1 MVMEAIKEC
10 ERKMKELKSK
20 LPEEEIPPD
29 SKMSTPTIPYRKDF
43 KIQGQIGE
51 PGQKD
56 KLSFMSLMHQVESA
70 SHKGVPEKE
79 IVEGIIKSIT
89 PGLQFRIYL
98 EGRDNL
104 DLPTLRRL
112 LRAHFQERGAT
123 DLYQELCNVSQGAR
137 ESPQSFLLRALALK
151 QKVLFASKESDAM
164 FKYDKPLVNAMFA
177 HAVSTGLLDADIRHD
192 MKPYLTDGNLTD
204 EELMEK
210 LNLVTCRE
218 KERVKKMQQRRPLAA
233 MIDVKESSNPEK
245 IQPDGQKDKGKSLY
259 DEVQA
264 LKAQVA
270 EIHRVLTTAEP
281 GHQSLPKRRR
291 GCPQCQQTNKG
302 NSCQHCYKCGNLGH
316 FARFCRQPGNDQGS
330 LLRDEEHP
338 TKV

>member
-1 MVMEAIKEC
+1 
-10 ERKMKELKSK
+10 
-20 LPEEEIPPD
+20 
-29 SKMSTPTIPYRKDF
+29 
-43 KIQGQIGE
+43 
-51 PGQKD
+51 
-56 KLSFMSLMHQVESA
+56 
-70 SHKGVPEKE
+70 
-79 IVEGIIKSIT
+79 
-89 PGLQFRIYL
+89 
-98 EGRDNL
+98 
-104 DLPTLRRL
+104 
-112 LRAHFQERGAT
+112 
-123 DLYQELCNVSQGAR
+123 
-137 ESPQSFLLRALALK
+137 
-151 QKVLFASKESDAM
+151 M

-177 HAVSTGLLDADIRHD
+177 HAVSTGLLDADIRHV
-192 MKPYLTDGNLTD
+192 MKPYLADGNLTD

-302 NSCQHCYKCGNLGH
+302 NSCQHCFKCGNLGH
-316 FARFCRQPGNDQGS
+316 FARFCRQSGNDQGS

>member
-1 MVMEAIKEC
+1 
-10 ERKMKELKSK
+10 
-20 LPEEEIPPD
+20 
-29 SKMSTPTIPYRKDF
+29 
-43 KIQGQIGE
+43 
-51 PGQKD
+51 
-56 KLSFMSLMHQVESA
+56 MSLMHQVESA

-79 IVEGIIKSIT
+79 IVGGIIKSIT

-123 DLYQELCNVSQGAR
+123 DLYQELCNVSQGA
-137 ESPQSFLLRALALK
+137 
-151 QKVLFASKESDAM
+151 QKEDEKDAA
-164 FKYDKPLVNAMFA
+164 D
-177 HAVSTGLLDADIRHD
+177 AVSC
-192 MKPYLTDGNLTD
+192 N
-204 EELMEK
+204 
-210 LNLVTCRE
+210 
-218 KERVKKMQQRRPLAA
+218 
-233 MIDVKESSNPEK
+233 DVKESSNQRKSTGWTKRKERVCMMK
-245 IQPDGQKDKGKSLY
+245 CSTKGTM
-259 DEVQA
+259 
-264 LKAQVA
+264 A
-270 EIHRVLTTAEP
+270 EIHRVLTTEP

-302 NSCQHCYKCGNLGH
+302 NSCQHCFKCGNLGH

>member
-1 MVMEAIKEC
+1 MSFLVFYEA
-10 ERKMKELKSK
+10 S
-20 LPEEEIPPD
+20 
-29 SKMSTPTIPYRKDF
+29 
-43 KIQGQIGE
+43 
-51 PGQKD
+51 
-56 KLSFMSLMHQVESA
+56 
-70 SHKGVPEKE
+70 
-79 IVEGIIKSIT
+79 SIFFT

-104 DLPTLRRL
+104 NLPTLRRH
-112 LRAHFQERGAT
+112 LRAFQERGAT

-210 LNLVTCRE
+210 LNLVTCTE

-233 MIDVKESSNPEK
+233 MDVKESSNPEK
-245 IQPDGQKDKGKSLY
+245 IQPDGQKDKGKRL
-259 DEVQA
+259 
-264 LKAQVA
+264 
-270 EIHRVLTTAEP
+270 
-281 GHQSLPKRRR
+281 RRYT
-291 GCPQCQQTNKG
+291 GC
-302 NSCQHCYKCGNLGH
+302 
-316 FARFCRQPGNDQGS
+316 
-330 LLRDEEHP
+330 
-338 TKV
+338 